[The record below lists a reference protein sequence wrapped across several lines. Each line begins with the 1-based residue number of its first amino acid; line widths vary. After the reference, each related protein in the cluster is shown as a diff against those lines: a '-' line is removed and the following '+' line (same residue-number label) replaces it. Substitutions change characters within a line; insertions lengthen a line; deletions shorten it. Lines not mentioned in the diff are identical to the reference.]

1 MENMSEIDLLFQQCM
16 DHSNNKHKKYSIEYK
31 LKVLKL
37 IDLGVSLHKINEN
50 LGIDRKTL
58 RDWKDKKNQSLE
70 IKNKD
75 KRFRC
80 KRTTGLTTF
89 FPEDDEIIIKNW
101 IISCRKKYVPVST
114 KSLVCYAGNINPTF
128 KAKSLK
134 VQLRWSYRF
143 LRRHGFSIRRI
154 FHVGQFV
161 PRDSSQLKTKF
172 INEIIDARKNNYID
186 YLENEKV
193 INMDETPCYLD
204 MNMDTTIDFQGSKNI
219 EIINSGRNNYRIS
232 IILEFQE
239 MATNFHL

>member
-143 LRRHGFSIRRI
+143 LRRHGFSI
-154 FHVGQFV
+154 
-161 PRDSSQLKTKF
+161 
-172 INEIIDARKNNYID
+172 
-186 YLENEKV
+186 
-193 INMDETPCYLD
+193 
-204 MNMDTTIDFQGSKNI
+204 
-219 EIINSGRNNYRIS
+219 
-232 IILEFQE
+232 
-239 MATNFHL
+239 